1 MMKYRLLATLFL
13 FFPCIMLRGQELTV
27 KEFRP
32 DPADISAVRYEVKDL
47 NGNVCALVR
56 IGLVLQ
62 DVTFEGSVVKS
73 EFKDGEWWVYM
84 VDKSWWLNIKSGRYL
99 PLRYEF
105 PEPVQKKS
113 TYIMQVE
120 APLLAYDGPTGTMR
134 FECNVRDASVYVDG
148 VKISSILP
156 CEWDGPEGKHIVEIR
171 ADGYNTEKI
180 PFNIALK
187 RKETLSIRLKA
198 EGSFSYNGISY
209 EMVSLSGGTF
219 KMGSLSVD
227 GKDNT
232 MSYEQPVHQVS
243 LRPYKIGTTE
253 VSQALWKAV
262 MGSNPSIHQG
272 DDLPVENVSWYE
284 VQEFIEKLNSL
295 SGSHFRLPT
304 EAEWEFAARADGLP
318 DEPSGGRASRVAVS
332 GGATAPLATKAPN
345 SYGIYDMSG
354 NVAEWCSDW
363 FARYKPDSAIN
374 PTGPSKGIQKVVRG
388 GSFADGERWFQCAVR
403 GHMKPSDSNSKTGFR
418 LVTN

>member
-1 MMKYRLLATLFL
+1 MKRLFATLYLLAFSAVLF
-13 FFPCIMLRGQELTV
+13 GQELSV
-27 KEFRP
+27 KEFKA

-47 NGNVCALVR
+47 NGNICALVR

-84 VDKSWWLNIKSGRYL
+84 VDKSWWLNIKTKKYL

-120 APLLAYDGPTGTMR
+120 VPQIAYDGPTGTMR

-148 VKISSILP
+148 EKISSILP
-156 CEWDGPEGKHIVEIR
+156 CEWEGGEGSHLVEVR
-171 ADGYNTEKI
+171 APGYNTEKMT
-180 PFNIALK
+180 FNIALK
-187 RKETLSIRLKA
+187 RKGTLNIRLKA
-198 EGSFSYNGISY
+198 EGSFSLDGISY
-209 EMVSLSGGTF
+209 EMVDIAGGTF
-219 KMGSLSVD
+219 QMGSSAVN
-227 GKDNT
+227 GREST

-243 LRPYKIGTTE
+243 LKAYKIGMTE

-262 MGSNPSIHQG
+262 MGSNPSLHQG

-295 SGSHFRLPT
+295 SGEHFRLPT
-304 EAEWEFAARADGLP
+304 EAEWEFAARAGGSA
-318 DEPSGGRASRVAVS
+318 DEPSGGVASRVAVS
-332 GGATAPLATKAPN
+332 GSSLSAPASKAPN
-345 SYGIYDMSG
+345 SFGIYDMSG

-363 FARYKPDSAIN
+363 LARYKADATVN
-374 PTGPSKGIQKVVRG
+374 PSGPEKGIQKIVRG
-388 GSFADGERWFQCAVR
+388 GSFSDDIWWLRCAVR
-403 GHMKPSDSNSKTGFR
+403 AHMKPSESNGNTGFR
-418 LVTN
+418 LAAD